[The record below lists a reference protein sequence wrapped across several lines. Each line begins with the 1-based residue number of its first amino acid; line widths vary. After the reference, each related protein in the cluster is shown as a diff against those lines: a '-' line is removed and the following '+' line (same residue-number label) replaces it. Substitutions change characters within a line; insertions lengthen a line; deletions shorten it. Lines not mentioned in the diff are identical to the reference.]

1 MKIHILVYPQWSLV
15 SNIPQSYRLG
25 WPIEAKMVPEVIE
38 GFLLLIYRSNCSL
51 LFLLLQSLRKITRT
65 TMELEEL
72 SELGTTIS
80 AKKQKLFKGFSFVS
94 DKWKAIQKLN

>member
-1 MKIHILVYPQWSLV
+1 
-15 SNIPQSYRLG
+15 
-25 WPIEAKMVPEVIE
+25 
-38 GFLLLIYRSNCSL
+38 
-51 LFLLLQSLRKITRT
+51 
-65 TMELEEL
+65 MELEEL